1 KTTRFIDPGTGTY
14 PFTGKCDNDEA
25 RSLVLANRNAGSRL
39 ILHDDPGCDLKHDYA
54 EITVHKDIVLATID
68 TFEKE
73 QVDPRFTVH
82 FVKGDDGVLDGK
94 VSCLSV
100 L

>member
-1 KTTRFIDPGTGTY
+1 M
-14 PFTGKCDNDEA
+14 
-25 RSLVLANRNAGSRL
+25 LANRNAGSRL

-54 EITVHKDIVLATID
+54 EITVHEDIALATID

-94 VSCLSV
+94 VSYLSV
-100 L
+100 LRTGARLAESGAKPRSGRPGSCRERKAN